1 MKDFATWTLE
11 TIRKDPSHMS
21 WMEEKRFD
29 WLPLAARAINDLLN
43 DHTFLLITDRERE
56 WFARYI
62 LSHINNLKNNRPFL
76 PILSLGTI
84 FPFIDKIK
92 TKEEMESLED
102 MLSLSFPNGY
112 TFFYIGKSNNM
123 RAQLAKRKDNS
134 FIWFLDEDTPNTFYL
149 PEDELL
155 DIKLIQLIRLFD
167 KSIDAILFAEVDIG
181 NI

>member
-11 TIRKDPSHMS
+11 AIRQDPSHMS
-21 WMEEKRFD
+21 WMEEKRFH

-62 LSHINNLKNNRPFL
+62 LSKINNFKNNRPFL

-84 FPFIDKIK
+84 FPFVDKIK
-92 TKEEMESLED
+92 TNEEMESLED

-112 TFFYIGKSNNM
+112 TFFYIGKSNNT

-134 FIWFLDEDTPNTFYL
+134 FIWFLDEETPNTFYL

-167 KSIDAILFAEVDIG
+167 KSIDAILFAEVEFD
-181 NI
+181 NL

>member
-1 MKDFATWTLE
+1 MKDFANWTLE

-84 FPFIDKIK
+84 FPFVDKIK
-92 TKEEMESLED
+92 TREEMESLED
-102 MLSLSFPNGY
+102 MLSLAFPNGY

-134 FIWFLDEDTPNTFYL
+134 FMWLLDEDTPNTFYL

-167 KSIDAILFAEVDIG
+167 KSIDAILFAEVELG
-181 NI
+181 NL